1 MDDKMLVKAMLAFTA
16 GTALGFAVGYFLNK
30 KETEAREQEAI
41 EAFKNYSQQSEVE
54 EPENSQGTETE
65 KQFDFSEV
73 KPAKFAKPDGTK
85 GINYSKYN
93 KDLQEKLDSE
103 SPSDDDPDDGYEDE
117 ELDMEDYEET
127 YEEMLERQSEEYIE
141 HAEQYKREHK
151 GKIELMQSDEW
162 DTDFPETDYEHQDLY
177 FFTEDD
183 KLTDEDGNVLDEEEY
198 IGPKVRQVGWMR
210 SPDDV
215 IYIRNHPKEKEYR
228 VFKERCAI
236 TDWF

>member
-1 MDDKMLVKAMLAFTA
+1 MDDKVLVKAFMAFTA
-16 GTALGFAVGYFLNK
+16 GTALGFAIGYFLNK
-30 KETEAREQEAI
+30 RESESKAQEAM
-41 EAFKNYSQQSEVE
+41 EAFKLYSQKSEE
-54 EPENSQGTETE
+54 INNDECE
-65 KQFDFSEV
+65 DDV
-73 KPAKFAKPDGTK
+73 KFEGVKAAKFAKPDGTK

-93 KDLQEKLDSE
+93 KDLQEKIDSE
-103 SPSDDDPDDGYEDE
+103 SPSDDDPDDEDE
-117 ELDMEDYEET
+117 LEDDLNMEDYEET

-141 HAEQYKREHK
+141 HAEQYRREHK

-177 FFTEDD
+177 YFTEDD

-236 TDWF
+236 IDWF

>member
-1 MDDKMLVKAMLAFTA
+1 MDDKVLVKAFMAFTA
-16 GTALGFAVGYFLNK
+16 GTALGFAIGYFLNK
-30 KETEAREQEAI
+30 RESESKAQEAM
-41 EAFKNYSQQSEVE
+41 EAFKLYSQKSEE
-54 EPENSQGTETE
+54 INNDECE
-65 KQFDFSEV
+65 DDV
-73 KPAKFAKPDGTK
+73 KFEGVKAAKFAKPDGTK

-93 KDLQEKLDSE
+93 KDLQEKIDSE
-103 SPSDDDPDDGYEDE
+103 SPSDDDPDDEDE
-117 ELDMEDYEET
+117 LDDDLNMEDYEET

-141 HAEQYKREHK
+141 HAEQYRREHK

-177 FFTEDD
+177 YFTEDD

-236 TDWF
+236 IDWF

>member
-1 MDDKMLVKAMLAFTA
+1 MDDKVLVKAFMAFTA
-16 GTALGFAVGYFLNK
+16 GTALGFAIGYFLNK
-30 KETEAREQEAI
+30 RESESKAQEAM
-41 EAFKNYSQQSEVE
+41 EAFKLYSQKSEE
-54 EPENSQGTETE
+54 INNNECE
-65 KQFDFSEV
+65 DDV
-73 KPAKFAKPDGTK
+73 KFEGVKAAKFAKPDGTK

-93 KDLQEKLDSE
+93 KDLQEKIDSE
-103 SPSDDDPDDGYEDE
+103 SPSDDDPDDEDE
-117 ELDMEDYEET
+117 LDDDLNMEDYEET

-141 HAEQYKREHK
+141 HAEQYRREHK

-177 FFTEDD
+177 YFTEDD

-236 TDWF
+236 IDWF

>member
-1 MDDKMLVKAMLAFTA
+1 MNDKVLVKAFMAFTA
-16 GTALGFAVGYFLNK
+16 GTALGFAIGYFLNK
-30 KETEAREQEAI
+30 RESEEKAQEAM
-41 EAFKNYSQQSEVE
+41 EAFKLYSQKSEVINNDE
-54 EPENSQGTETE
+54 CEDDIKFEG
-65 KQFDFSEV
+65 V

-93 KDLQEKLDSE
+93 KDLQEKIDSE
-103 SPSDDDPDDGYEDE
+103 SPSDDDPDDEDE
-117 ELDMEDYEET
+117 LDDDLNMEDYEET

-141 HAEQYKREHK
+141 HAEQYRREHK

-177 FFTEDD
+177 YFTEDD

-236 TDWF
+236 IDWF

>member
-1 MDDKMLVKAMLAFTA
+1 MNDKVLVKAFMAFTA
-16 GTALGFAVGYFLNK
+16 GTALGFAIGYFLNK
-30 KETEAREQEAI
+30 RESEAKAQEAM
-41 EAFKNYSQQSEVE
+41 EAFKLYSQKSEE
-54 EPENSQGTETE
+54 FNNDECE
-65 KQFDFSEV
+65 DDV
-73 KPAKFAKPDGTK
+73 KLEGVKGAKFEKPDGTK

-93 KDLQEKLDSE
+93 KDLQEKIDSE
-103 SPSDDDPDDGYEDE
+103 SPSDDDPDDEDEYEDD
-117 ELDMEDYEET
+117 LNMEDYEET

-141 HAEQYKREHK
+141 HAEQYRREHK

-177 FFTEDD
+177 YFTEDD

-236 TDWF
+236 IDWF

>member
-1 MDDKMLVKAMLAFTA
+1 MDDKVLVKAFMAFTA
-16 GTALGFAVGYFLNK
+16 GTALGFAIGYFLNK
-30 KETEAREQEAI
+30 RESESKAQEAM
-41 EAFKNYSQQSEVE
+41 EAFKLYSQKSE
-54 EPENSQGTETE
+54 ETIKNDE
-65 KQFDFSEV
+65 FEDDVKFEGV

-93 KDLQEKLDSE
+93 KDLQEKIDSE
-103 SPSDDDPDDGYEDE
+103 SPSDDDPDDEDE
-117 ELDMEDYEET
+117 LDDDLNMEDYEET

-141 HAEQYKREHK
+141 HAEQYRREHK

-177 FFTEDD
+177 YFTEDD

-236 TDWF
+236 IDWF

>member
-1 MDDKMLVKAMLAFTA
+1 MDDKVFVKAFMAFTA
-16 GTALGFAVGYFLNK
+16 GTALGFAIGYFLNK
-30 KETEAREQEAI
+30 RESEAKEQEVM
-41 EAFKNYSQQSEVE
+41 EAFKLYSQKSEEINNDECEDDVKFE
-54 EPENSQGTETE
+54 G
-65 KQFDFSEV
+65 V

-93 KDLQEKLDSE
+93 KDLQEKIDSE
-103 SPSDDDPDDGYEDE
+103 SPSDDDPDDEDE
-117 ELDMEDYEET
+117 LEDDLNMEDYEET

-141 HAEQYKREHK
+141 HAEQYRREHK

-162 DTDFPETDYEHQDLY
+162 DTDFPENDYEHQDLY
-177 FFTEDD
+177 YFTEDD

-236 TDWF
+236 IDWF

>member
-1 MDDKMLVKAMLAFTA
+1 MDDKVLVKAFMAFTA
-16 GTALGFAVGYFLNK
+16 GTALGFAIGYFLNK
-30 KETEAREQEAI
+30 RESESKAQEAM
-41 EAFKNYSQQSEVE
+41 EAFKLYSQKSEE
-54 EPENSQGTETE
+54 INNDECE
-65 KQFDFSEV
+65 DDV
-73 KPAKFAKPDGTK
+73 KFEDVKAAKFAKPDGTK

-93 KDLQEKLDSE
+93 KDLQEKIDSE
-103 SPSDDDPDDGYEDE
+103 SPSDDDPDDEDE
-117 ELDMEDYEET
+117 LEDDINMEDYEET

-141 HAEQYKREHK
+141 HAEQYRREHK

-177 FFTEDD
+177 YFTEDD

-236 TDWF
+236 IDWF

>member
-1 MDDKMLVKAMLAFTA
+1 MDDKVLVKAFMAFTA
-16 GTALGFAVGYFLNK
+16 GTALGFAIGYFLNK
-30 KETEAREQEAI
+30 RESEAKAKEAI
-41 EAFKNYSQQSEVE
+41 EAFELYSQKSEVINNDE
-54 EPENSQGTETE
+54 CEDDIKFEG
-65 KQFDFSEV
+65 V

-93 KDLQEKLDSE
+93 KDLQEKIDSE
-103 SPSDDDPDDGYEDE
+103 SPSDDDPDDEY
-117 ELDMEDYEET
+117 ELDDLNMEDYEET

-141 HAEQYKREHK
+141 HAEQYRREHK

-177 FFTEDD
+177 YFTEDD

-236 TDWF
+236 IDWF

>member
-1 MDDKMLVKAMLAFTA
+1 MDDKVLVKAFMAFTA
-16 GTALGFAVGYFLNK
+16 GTALGFAIGYFLNK
-30 KETEAREQEAI
+30 RESESKAQEAM
-41 EAFKNYSQQSEVE
+41 EAFKLYSQKSEE
-54 EPENSQGTETE
+54 INNDECE
-65 KQFDFSEV
+65 DDV
-73 KPAKFAKPDGTK
+73 KFEGVKAAKFAKPDGTK

-93 KDLQEKLDSE
+93 KDLQEKIDSE
-103 SPSDDDPDDGYEDE
+103 SPSDDDPDDEDE
-117 ELDMEDYEET
+117 LEDDINMEDYEET

-141 HAEQYKREHK
+141 HAEQYRREHK

-177 FFTEDD
+177 YFTEDD

-236 TDWF
+236 IDWF

>member
-1 MDDKMLVKAMLAFTA
+1 MDDKVLVKAFMAFTA
-16 GTALGFAVGYFLNK
+16 GTALGFAIGYFLNK
-30 KETEAREQEAI
+30 RESEAKTQEAM
-41 EAFKNYSQQSEVE
+41 EAFKLYSQKSEVINNDE
-54 EPENSQGTETE
+54 CEDDVKFEG
-65 KQFDFSEV
+65 V

-93 KDLQEKLDSE
+93 KDLQEKIDSE
-103 SPSDDDPDDGYEDE
+103 SPSDDDPDDEDEYEDD
-117 ELDMEDYEET
+117 LNMEDYEET

-141 HAEQYKREHK
+141 HAEQYRREHK

-177 FFTEDD
+177 YFTEDD

-236 TDWF
+236 IDWF

>member
-1 MDDKMLVKAMLAFTA
+1 MDDKVLVKAFMAFTA
-16 GTALGFAVGYFLNK
+16 GTALGFAIGYFLNK
-30 KETEAREQEAI
+30 RESESKAQEAM
-41 EAFKNYSQQSEVE
+41 EAFKLYSQKSEE
-54 EPENSQGTETE
+54 INNDECE
-65 KQFDFSEV
+65 DDV
-73 KPAKFAKPDGTK
+73 KFEGVKAAKFAKPDGTK

-93 KDLQEKLDSE
+93 KDLQEKIDSE
-103 SPSDDDPDDGYEDE
+103 SPSDDDPDDEDE
-117 ELDMEDYEET
+117 LDDDINMEDYEET

-141 HAEQYKREHK
+141 HAEQYRREHK

-177 FFTEDD
+177 YFTEDD

-210 SPDDV
+210 STDDV

-236 TDWF
+236 IDWF

>member
-1 MDDKMLVKAMLAFTA
+1 MDDKVLVKAFMAFTA
-16 GTALGFAVGYFLNK
+16 GTALGFAIGYFLNK
-30 KETEAREQEAI
+30 RESESKAQEAM
-41 EAFKNYSQQSEVE
+41 EAFKLYSQKSEE
-54 EPENSQGTETE
+54 INNNECE
-65 KQFDFSEV
+65 DDV
-73 KPAKFAKPDGTK
+73 KFEGVKAAKFAKPDGTK

-93 KDLQEKLDSE
+93 KDLQEKIDSE
-103 SPSDDDPDDGYEDE
+103 SPSDDDPDDEDE
-117 ELDMEDYEET
+117 LDDDINMEDYEET

-141 HAEQYKREHK
+141 HAEQYRREHK

-177 FFTEDD
+177 YFTEDD

-236 TDWF
+236 IDWF

>member
-1 MDDKMLVKAMLAFTA
+1 MDDKVLVKAFMAFTA
-16 GTALGFAVGYFLNK
+16 GTALGLAIGYFLNK
-30 KETEAREQEAI
+30 RESESKAQEVM
-41 EAFKNYSQQSEVE
+41 EAFKLYSQKSEE
-54 EPENSQGTETE
+54 INNDECEDDIKFEG
-65 KQFDFSEV
+65 V
-73 KPAKFAKPDGTK
+73 KPAKFANPDGTK

-93 KDLQEKLDSE
+93 KDLQEKIDSE
-103 SPSDDDPDDGYEDE
+103 SPSDDDPDDEDE
-117 ELDMEDYEET
+117 LDDDLNMEDYEET

-141 HAEQYKREHK
+141 HAEQYRREHK

-177 FFTEDD
+177 YFTEDD

-236 TDWF
+236 IDWF

>member
-1 MDDKMLVKAMLAFTA
+1 MNDKVLVKAFMAFTA
-16 GTALGFAVGYFLNK
+16 GTALGFAIGYFLNK
-30 KETEAREQEAI
+30 RESEAKEQEAM
-41 EAFKNYSQQSEVE
+41 EAFKLYSQKSEVINNDE
-54 EPENSQGTETE
+54 CEDDVKFEG
-65 KQFDFSEV
+65 V

-93 KDLQEKLDSE
+93 KDLQEKIDSE
-103 SPSDDDPDDGYEDE
+103 SPSDDDPDDEDE
-117 ELDMEDYEET
+117 LDDDLNMEDYEET

-141 HAEQYKREHK
+141 HAEQYRREHK

-177 FFTEDD
+177 YFTEDD

-236 TDWF
+236 IDWF

>member
-1 MDDKMLVKAMLAFTA
+1 MDDKVLVKAFMAFTA
-16 GTALGFAVGYFLNK
+16 GTALGFAIGYFLNK
-30 KETEAREQEAI
+30 RESESKAQEAM
-41 EAFKNYSQQSEVE
+41 EAFKLYSQKSEE
-54 EPENSQGTETE
+54 INNDECE
-65 KQFDFSEV
+65 DDV
-73 KPAKFAKPDGTK
+73 KFEGVKAAKFAKPDGTK

-93 KDLQEKLDSE
+93 KDLQEKIDSE
-103 SPSDDDPDDGYEDE
+103 SPSDDDPDDEDEYEDD
-117 ELDMEDYEET
+117 LNMEDYEET

-141 HAEQYKREHK
+141 HAEQYRREHK

-177 FFTEDD
+177 YFTEDD

-236 TDWF
+236 IDWF

>member
-1 MDDKMLVKAMLAFTA
+1 MDDKVFVKAFMAFTA
-16 GTALGFAVGYFLNK
+16 GTALGFAIGYFLNK
-30 KETEAREQEAI
+30 RESEAKAQEAI
-41 EAFKNYSQQSEVE
+41 EAFKLYSQKSEGINRDECEDDVKIE
-54 EPENSQGTETE
+54 G
-65 KQFDFSEV
+65 V

-93 KDLQEKLDSE
+93 KDLQEKIDSE
-103 SPSDDDPDDGYEDE
+103 SPSDDDPDDEDE
-117 ELDMEDYEET
+117 LEDDLNMEDYEET

-141 HAEQYKREHK
+141 HAEQYRREHK

-177 FFTEDD
+177 YFTEDD

-236 TDWF
+236 IDWF

>member
-1 MDDKMLVKAMLAFTA
+1 MDDKVLVKAFMAFTA
-16 GTALGFAVGYFLNK
+16 GTALGFAIGYFLNK
-30 KETEAREQEAI
+30 RESESKEKEAM
-41 EAFKNYSQQSEVE
+41 EAFKLYSQKSEVINNDE
-54 EPENSQGTETE
+54 CEDDVKFEG
-65 KQFDFSEV
+65 V

-93 KDLQEKLDSE
+93 KDLQEKIDSE
-103 SPSDDDPDDGYEDE
+103 SPSDDDPDDEDE
-117 ELDMEDYEET
+117 LDDDLNMEDYEET
-127 YEEMLERQSEEYIE
+127 YEEMLERQSEEYVE
-141 HAEQYKREHK
+141 HAEQYRREHK

-177 FFTEDD
+177 YFTEDD

-215 IYIRNHPKEKEYR
+215 IYIRNHSKEKEYR

-236 TDWF
+236 IDWF

>member
-1 MDDKMLVKAMLAFTA
+1 MDDKVLVKAFMAFTA
-16 GTALGFAVGYFLNK
+16 GTALGFAIGYFLNK
-30 KETEAREQEAI
+30 RESESKAQEAM
-41 EAFKNYSQQSEVE
+41 EAFKLYSQKSEVINNNE
-54 EPENSQGTETE
+54 CEDDIKFEG
-65 KQFDFSEV
+65 V
-73 KPAKFAKPDGTK
+73 KAAKFAKPDGTK

-93 KDLQEKLDSE
+93 KDLQEKIDSE
-103 SPSDDDPDDGYEDE
+103 SPSDDDPDDEDK
-117 ELDMEDYEET
+117 LDDDLNMEDYEET

-141 HAEQYKREHK
+141 HAEQYRREHK

-177 FFTEDD
+177 YFTEDD

-236 TDWF
+236 IDWF

>member
-1 MDDKMLVKAMLAFTA
+1 MDDKVLVKAFMAFTA
-16 GTALGFAVGYFLNK
+16 GTALGFAIGYFLNK
-30 KETEAREQEAI
+30 RESESKVQEAM
-41 EAFKNYSQQSEVE
+41 EAFKLYSQKSEE
-54 EPENSQGTETE
+54 INNDECE
-65 KQFDFSEV
+65 DDV
-73 KPAKFAKPDGTK
+73 KFEGVKAAKFAKPDGTK

-93 KDLQEKLDSE
+93 KDLQEKIDSE
-103 SPSDDDPDDGYEDE
+103 SPSDDDPDDEDE
-117 ELDMEDYEET
+117 LDDDINMEDYEET

-141 HAEQYKREHK
+141 HAEQYRREHK

-177 FFTEDD
+177 YFTEDD

-236 TDWF
+236 IDWF

>member
-1 MDDKMLVKAMLAFTA
+1 MNDKVLVKAFMAFTA
-16 GTALGFAVGYFLNK
+16 GTALGFAIGYFLNK
-30 KETEAREQEAI
+30 RESEAKAQEAM
-41 EAFKNYSQQSEVE
+41 EAFKLYSQKSEVINNDE
-54 EPENSQGTETE
+54 FEDDVKFEG
-65 KQFDFSEV
+65 V

-93 KDLQEKLDSE
+93 KDLQEKIDSE
-103 SPSDDDPDDGYEDE
+103 SPSDDDPDDEDE
-117 ELDMEDYEET
+117 LDDDLNMEDYEET

-141 HAEQYKREHK
+141 HAEQYRREHK

-177 FFTEDD
+177 YFTEDD

-236 TDWF
+236 IDWF

>member
-1 MDDKMLVKAMLAFTA
+1 MNDKVLVKTFMAFTA
-16 GTALGFAVGYFLNK
+16 GTALGFAIGYFLNK
-30 KETEAREQEAI
+30 RESEAKTQEAI
-41 EAFKNYSQQSEVE
+41 EAFKSYSQKSEVINNDE
-54 EPENSQGTETE
+54 CEDDIKFEG
-65 KQFDFSEV
+65 V

-93 KDLQEKLDSE
+93 KDLQEKIDSE
-103 SPSDDDPDDGYEDE
+103 SPSDDDPDDEDE
-117 ELDMEDYEET
+117 LDDDLNMEDYEET

-141 HAEQYKREHK
+141 HAEQYRREHK

-177 FFTEDD
+177 YFTEDD

-236 TDWF
+236 IDWF

>member
-1 MDDKMLVKAMLAFTA
+1 MDDKVLVKAFMAFTA
-16 GTALGFAVGYFLNK
+16 GTALGFAIGYFLNK
-30 KETEAREQEAI
+30 RESEAKEQEAM
-41 EAFKNYSQQSEVE
+41 EAFKLYSQKSE
-54 EPENSQGTETE
+54 ETIKNDE
-65 KQFDFSEV
+65 CEDDVKFEGV

-93 KDLQEKLDSE
+93 KDLQEKIDSE
-103 SPSDDDPDDGYEDE
+103 SPSDDDPDDEDE
-117 ELDMEDYEET
+117 CDDDLNMEDYEET

-141 HAEQYKREHK
+141 HAEQYRREHK

-177 FFTEDD
+177 YFTEDD

-236 TDWF
+236 IDWF

>member
-1 MDDKMLVKAMLAFTA
+1 MNDKVLVKAFMAFTA
-16 GTALGFAVGYFLNK
+16 GTALGFAIGYFLNK
-30 KETEAREQEAI
+30 RESEAKEQEAM
-41 EAFKNYSQQSEVE
+41 EAFKLYSQKSE
-54 EPENSQGTETE
+54 ETINNDE
-65 KQFDFSEV
+65 CEDDIKFEGV

-93 KDLQEKLDSE
+93 KDLQEKIDSE
-103 SPSDDDPDDGYEDE
+103 SPSDDDPDDEDE
-117 ELDMEDYEET
+117 FDDDLNMEDYEET

-141 HAEQYKREHK
+141 HAEQYRREHK

-177 FFTEDD
+177 YFTEDD

-236 TDWF
+236 IDWF

>member
-1 MDDKMLVKAMLAFTA
+1 MNDKVLVKAFMAFTA
-16 GTALGFAVGYFLNK
+16 GTALGFAIGYFLNK
-30 KETEAREQEAI
+30 RESESKAQEAM
-41 EAFKNYSQQSEVE
+41 EAFKLYSQKSEE
-54 EPENSQGTETE
+54 INNNECEDDIKFEG
-65 KQFDFSEV
+65 V
-73 KPAKFAKPDGTK
+73 KAAKFAKPDGTK

-93 KDLQEKLDSE
+93 KDLQEKIDSE
-103 SPSDDDPDDGYEDE
+103 SPSDDDPDDEDE
-117 ELDMEDYEET
+117 LDDDINMEDYEET

-141 HAEQYKREHK
+141 HAEQYRREHK

-177 FFTEDD
+177 YFTEDD

-236 TDWF
+236 IDWF

>member
-1 MDDKMLVKAMLAFTA
+1 MDDKVLVKAFMAFTA
-16 GTALGFAVGYFLNK
+16 GTALGFAIGYFLNK
-30 KETEAREQEAI
+30 RESESKAQEAM
-41 EAFKNYSQQSEVE
+41 EAFKLYSQKSEE
-54 EPENSQGTETE
+54 INNDECE
-65 KQFDFSEV
+65 DDV
-73 KPAKFAKPDGTK
+73 KFEGVKAAKFAKPDGTK

-93 KDLQEKLDSE
+93 KDLQEKIDSE
-103 SPSDDDPDDGYEDE
+103 SPSDDDPDDEDE
-117 ELDMEDYEET
+117 LDDDLNMEDYEET

-141 HAEQYKREHK
+141 HAEQYRREHK

-177 FFTEDD
+177 YFTEDD

-215 IYIRNHPKEKEYR
+215 IYVRNHPKEKEYR

-236 TDWF
+236 IDWF

>member
-1 MDDKMLVKAMLAFTA
+1 MDDKVLVKAFMAFTA
-16 GTALGFAVGYFLNK
+16 GTALGFAIGYFLSK
-30 KETEAREQEAI
+30 RESEAKVQEAM
-41 EAFKNYSQQSEVE
+41 EAFKLYSQKSE
-54 EPENSQGTETE
+54 ETIKNDE
-65 KQFDFSEV
+65 CEDDIKFEGV

-93 KDLQEKLDSE
+93 KDLQEKIDSE
-103 SPSDDDPDDGYEDE
+103 FPSDDDPDDEDE
-117 ELDMEDYEET
+117 CEDDLNMEDYEET

-141 HAEQYKREHK
+141 HAEQYRREHK

-177 FFTEDD
+177 YFTEDD
-183 KLTDEDGNVLDEEEY
+183 KFTDEDGNVLDEEEY

-236 TDWF
+236 IDWF

>member
-1 MDDKMLVKAMLAFTA
+1 MDDKVLVKAFMAFTA
-16 GTALGFAVGYFLNK
+16 GTALGFAIGYFLNK
-30 KETEAREQEAI
+30 RESEAKTQEAM
-41 EAFKNYSQQSEVE
+41 EAFKLYSQKSEVINNDE
-54 EPENSQGTETE
+54 CEDDVKFEG
-65 KQFDFSEV
+65 V

-93 KDLQEKLDSE
+93 KDLQEKIDSE
-103 SPSDDDPDDGYEDE
+103 SPSDDDPDDEEDCE
-117 ELDMEDYEET
+117 DDLNMEDYEET

-141 HAEQYKREHK
+141 HSEQYRREHK

-177 FFTEDD
+177 YFTEDD

-236 TDWF
+236 IDWF

>member
-1 MDDKMLVKAMLAFTA
+1 MDDKVLVKAFMAFTA
-16 GTALGFAVGYFLNK
+16 GTALGFAIGYFLNK
-30 KETEAREQEAI
+30 RESEAKAQEAM
-41 EAFKNYSQQSEVE
+41 EAFKLYSQKSE
-54 EPENSQGTETE
+54 ETIKNDE
-65 KQFDFSEV
+65 FEDDVKFEGV

-93 KDLQEKLDSE
+93 KDLQEKIDSE
-103 SPSDDDPDDGYEDE
+103 SPSDDDPDDEDEYEDD
-117 ELDMEDYEET
+117 LNMEDYEET

-141 HAEQYKREHK
+141 HAEQYRREHK

-177 FFTEDD
+177 YFTEDD

-236 TDWF
+236 IDWF

>member
-1 MDDKMLVKAMLAFTA
+1 MDDKVLVKAFMAFTA
-16 GTALGFAVGYFLNK
+16 GTALGFAIGYFLNK
-30 KETEAREQEAI
+30 RESEAKTQEAM
-41 EAFKNYSQQSEVE
+41 EAFKLYSQKSEVINNDE
-54 EPENSQGTETE
+54 CEDDVKFEG
-65 KQFDFSEV
+65 V

-93 KDLQEKLDSE
+93 KDLQEKIDSE
-103 SPSDDDPDDGYEDE
+103 SPSDDDPDDEDEYEDD
-117 ELDMEDYEET
+117 LNMEDYEET
-127 YEEMLERQSEEYIE
+127 YEEMLERQSEEYME
-141 HAEQYKREHK
+141 HAEQYRREHK

-177 FFTEDD
+177 YFTEDD

-236 TDWF
+236 IDWF